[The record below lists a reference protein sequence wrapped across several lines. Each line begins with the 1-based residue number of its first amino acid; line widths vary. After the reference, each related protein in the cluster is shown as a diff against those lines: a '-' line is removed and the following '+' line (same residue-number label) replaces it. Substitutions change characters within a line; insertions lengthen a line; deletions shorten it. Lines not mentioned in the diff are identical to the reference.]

1 MLPGPFGNDA
11 MTGTEETA
19 FLRAFE
25 NGTLDPEEF
34 DHEGH
39 VYAAWCCLRHY
50 GDPVGKDRFVRALKR
65 FVKRHGAVD
74 KYHETMTRAF
84 LDLISSRRE
93 MGSDW
98 KTFRRA
104 NQGLVEQGLGHLLL
118 HYSEDRLF
126 SGRARREFLPPDR
139 IPLPTTRRTAKR
151 SARDTARTTTR
162 SARQDLR
169 DIPGIGPRMKDAL
182 LDLGYERVG
191 DLRGADPEKMY
202 ADLCRQ
208 RNAAVDRCVL
218 YVFRCAVYFASQ
230 TVHDPELLK
239 WWRWKDKPARE
250 ASE

>member
-1 MLPGPFGNDA
+1 

-65 FVKRHGAVD
+65 FVRLHGAED
-74 KYHETMTRAF
+74 KYHETMTIAF
-84 LDLISSRRE
+84 LDLIASRQE
-93 MGSDW
+93 SGSEWD
-98 KTFRRA
+98 TFRKA
-104 NQGLVEQGLGHLLL
+104 NVSLVERGLEQLLL
-118 HYSEDRLF
+118 HYSRDRLF
-126 SGRARREFLPPDR
+126 SDRARREFLPPDR
-139 IPLPTTRRTAKR
+139 IPLPATRRTAKR
-151 SARDTARTTTR
+151 PVRDTVRTTTTR
-162 SARQDLR
+162 SGPRDLR
-169 DIPGIGPRMKDAL
+169 DIPGIGPRMKEAL

-191 DLRGADPEKMY
+191 DLRDADPEKMY
-202 ADLCRQ
+202 ADLCKL
-208 RNAAVDRCVL
+208 RNTAVDRCVL

-239 WWRWKDKPARE
+239 WWRWKDKPDHGVGE
-250 ASE
+250 